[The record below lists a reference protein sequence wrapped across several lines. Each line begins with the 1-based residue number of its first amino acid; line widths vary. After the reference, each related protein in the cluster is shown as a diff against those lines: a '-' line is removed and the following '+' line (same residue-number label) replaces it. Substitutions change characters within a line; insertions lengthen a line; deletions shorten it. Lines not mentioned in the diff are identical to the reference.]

1 MRLLQF
7 GADGDLTFTKE
18 FLHDT
23 PPYAILS
30 HTWETGPNNE
40 VTFQDIQENRGK
52 GKPGHRKILFCGQQ
66 AQRDGLEYF
75 WVDTCCIDKTSSAEL
90 TEAINSMFRWY
101 QNAQKCYV
109 YLADVPY
116 GDHQADK
123 PARSTWKPAFR
134 QSRWFSRG
142 WTLQEL
148 IAPAI
153 VEFFSASQQLLGD
166 KKSLSQTIHEITNIP
181 IRALQGN
188 SLQRFT
194 TEERIS
200 WSRTRTTSRREDMV
214 YSLLGL
220 LSIFMPIIYGEGE
233 KEAFERLRSE
243 IARRSPWRVLEKLPI
258 ADGAAYNSHADEHN
272 PQCLPNTRIEVLR
285 EIFEWA
291 QDPLAKTVYWLH
303 GMAGTGKSTIS
314 RTLAHTF
321 SESGVLGATF
331 FFKRGEGD
339 RGGMSKF
346 FTTIASQLI
355 QQVPEMAGR
364 VQAIVD
370 ADPAIIMKASREQF
384 DKLIID
390 PVQRISPGIST
401 RYTHPLIIIV
411 DALDEC
417 EREED
422 VKILIKLLSGAETL
436 QNLPLKFFLTS
447 RPELP
452 IRLGFKAVDGT
463 YQDFI
468 LHEVAEPI
476 IEHDIAAYF
485 RHELRLI
492 QQDFDKSISQDR
504 HLSAN
509 WPTENDLQTLVRIAT
524 PLFIFAATVCR
535 FISDSRVGSPD
546 EQLKEV
552 LQYQSQSQESQ
563 LDATYL
569 PVLNQMV
576 TGLRP
581 KDLARV
587 LERFHKVVGSIVALA
602 NPLSACALAQLLQS
616 PGSTI
621 DDALRTLHS
630 VLHVP
635 PSPEQPIR
643 LLHLSFRDFLVDP
656 ARREDPFWINEK
668 ETHRQLAAQC
678 LHILGTLKTDICGV
692 RAPGTFASSI
702 SPDEKNAKLTSE
714 IQYAC
719 RFWTHHLQASEINT
733 SVINDVWDFLS
744 SHFLQWLE
752 ALSWM
757 DRLPESFRMVKDL
770 QLSFLPAISPKISE
784 FLDESVRFILATSS
798 SIQIAPLQA
807 YSSAL
812 IFSPKQS
819 KVRSIYHQEIADWI
833 ALKPKM
839 CSKWG
844 QSLQTLEGHTDW
856 VSSVAFS
863 PDGKTIA
870 SASGSGDRTV
880 RLWDASTGELQS
892 TLEGHTNWVN
902 SVAFSRD
909 GKTITSA
916 SGDKTVRLWDA
927 STGELQSTL
936 KGHTD
941 WVNSVAFSPD
951 GKTIASA
958 SNDRTVRLWDA
969 STGELQN
976 TLKGHTDWVNSV
988 AFSPDGKTI
997 ASASGDKTVRL
1008 WDASTGELQSTL
1020 KGHTNL
1026 VNSVAFSPDGKTI
1039 ASASHDET
1047 VRLWDASTGELQST
1061 LEGHT
1066 NWVNLVA
1073 FSPDG
1078 KTIASAS
1085 GDKTVRL
1092 WDANT
1097 GELLQILEIG
1107 TPIYKLSFNANS
1119 TQALTDVGSFNI
1131 ERQFDG
1137 VATGGTVDLLSALVE
1152 DHGHLAG
1159 ANDNGF
1165 LGVAFNYRLGA
1176 FGFLSS
1182 EDVKANGT
1190 LNAGLLDQRF
1200 ALEWIQENIHL
1211 FGGYKSRVTIYG
1223 ISAGS
1228 GSVMLH
1234 AMANGGVEGTKF
1246 FENAMASSPY
1256 LPRQYNY
1263 NDDFPTHLYD
1273 QFVNMTGCQ
1282 GELDKLSCLRGRD
1295 MDVLQRANIDVTNTG
1310 AYGTWSFA
1318 PVTDGSLIQYTPYTQ
1333 LLEKKVVNGRNMWTS
1348 HNADESP
1355 LFVPN
1360 NITTLE
1366 ALTSFLK
1373 FAIGNQ
1379 QRAYA
1384 IYAEATYQ
1392 CTSYVLATAYS
1403 TDSSKSSYLHT
1414 HTNPPALHG
1423 YDVSAYL
1430 GPASLTQGPEFVK
1443 IWQKAWGAYI
1453 TTGSPRVPGE
1463 IANNSSSEVLSRW
1476 PKWGNNRMLDFNQ
1489 TGGTPATETYWSKN
1503 ITVHYEPGL
1512 KNAFREVDA
1521 ESWEGGR
1528 GKRCEFWKRMAA
1540 KVPM

>member
-656 ARREDPFWINEK
+656 ARREDPFWIDEK

-733 SVINDVWDFLS
+733 
-744 SHFLQWLE
+744 
-752 ALSWM
+752 
-757 DRLPESFRMVKDL
+757 
-770 QLSFLPAISPKISE
+770 
-784 FLDESVRFILATSS
+784 
-798 SIQIAPLQA
+798 
-807 YSSAL
+807 
-812 IFSPKQS
+812 
-819 KVRSIYHQEIADWI
+819 
-833 ALKPKM
+833 
-839 CSKWG
+839 
-844 QSLQTLEGHTDW
+844 LQTLEGHTDW
-856 VSSVAFS
+856 VNSVAFS
-863 PDGKTIA
+863 PDSKTIA

-892 TLEGHTNWVN
+892 TLEGHTDLVN
-902 SVAFSRD
+902 SVAFSPD
-909 GKTITSA
+909 GKTIASA

-936 KGHTD
+936 EGHT
-941 WVNSVAFSPD
+941 N
-951 GKTIASA
+951 
-958 SNDRTVRLWDA
+958 
-969 STGELQN
+969 
-976 TLKGHTDWVNSV
+976 WVNSV

-1020 KGHTNL
+1020 
-1026 VNSVAFSPDGKTI
+1026 
-1039 ASASHDET
+1039 
-1047 VRLWDASTGELQST
+1047 
-1061 LEGHT
+1061 EGHT
-1066 NWVNLVA
+1066 NWVKSVA

-1085 GDKTVRL
+1085 GDKTVRF
-1092 WDANT
+1092 WDAST

-1107 TPIYKLSFNANS
+1107 TPTYKLSFNANS
-1119 TQALTDVGSFNI
+1119 TQVLTDVGSFNI

-1200 ALEWIQENIHL
+1200 ALEWIRENIHL

-1333 LLEKKVVNGRNMWTS
+1333 LLEKKVVNGRNMWAS

-1366 ALTSFLK
+1366 ALASFLK
-1373 FAIGNQ
+1373 VSFPRFDDADMH
-1379 QRAYA
+1379 R
-1384 IYAEATYQ
+1384 
-1392 CTSYVLATAYS
+1392 
-1403 TDSSKSSYLHT
+1403 SSKS
-1414 HTNPPALHG
+1414 LHG